1 MDEGNEDVAKLRGG
15 KMLHGAKEGVLKDV
29 RPLAIHGSP
38 YCDVYFQLAGQP
50 EGQIGSGRIGTESIY
65 PNARSGDRVK
75 LHFVMNLL
83 VRVERA
89 EA

>member
-1 MDEGNEDVAKLRGG
+1 MV
-15 KMLHGAKEGVLKDV
+15 HGVRDGVLREV

-38 YCDVYFQLAGQP
+38 YYDVYFQFDGSPAA
-50 EGQIGSGRIGTESIY
+50 QIGSGRIGTESIY
-65 PNARSGDRVK
+65 PHAKPGDRVK

-89 EA
+89 ED

>member
-1 MDEGNEDVAKLRGG
+1 MMGSDQGG
-15 KMLHGAKEGVLKDV
+15 KMLHGAKDGVLKEV

-65 PNARSGDRVK
+65 TDAKSGDRVK

>member
-1 MDEGNEDVAKLRGG
+1 
-15 KMLHGAKEGVLKDV
+15 MLHGVREGVLKEL

-38 YCDVYFQLAGQP
+38 YYDVYFQISGQP

-65 PNARSGDRVK
+65 ADAKSGDRVR
-75 LHFVMNLL
+75 LHFLMNVL

-89 EA
+89 EE

>member
-1 MDEGNEDVAKLRGG
+1 
-15 KMLHGAKEGVLKDV
+15 MLHGVKDGLLRDV

-38 YCDVYFQLAGQP
+38 YCDVYFQLAGQS
-50 EGQIGSGRIGTESIY
+50 EGQIASGRIGTESIY
-65 PNARSGDRVK
+65 PDAKSGDRVK

-83 VRVERA
+83 VRVERG

>member
-1 MDEGNEDVAKLRGG
+1 MV
-15 KMLHGAKEGVLKDV
+15 HGVREGVLRDV

-38 YCDVYFQLAGQP
+38 YYDVYFELDGSAAAQV
-50 EGQIGSGRIGTESIY
+50 GSGRIGTESIY
-65 PNARSGDRVK
+65 PHAKPGDRVK

-89 EA
+89 ED

>member
-1 MDEGNEDVAKLRGG
+1 
-15 KMLHGAKEGVLKDV
+15 MLQGAHEWILKDV

-38 YCDVYFQLAGQP
+38 YYDVYFQISGQP

-65 PNARSGDRVK
+65 PDARSGDRVR
-75 LHFVMNLL
+75 LHFLMNVL

-89 EA
+89 EE

>member
-1 MDEGNEDVAKLRGG
+1 
-15 KMLHGAKEGVLKDV
+15 MLHGTKEGVLREV
-29 RPLAIHGSP
+29 RLLAIHGSP

-50 EGQIGSGRIGTESIY
+50 EGQIASGRIGTESIY
-65 PNARSGDRVK
+65 PDAKSGDRVK

>member
-1 MDEGNEDVAKLRGG
+1 
-15 KMLHGAKEGVLKDV
+15 MLHGVKDGVLREV
-29 RPLAIHGSP
+29 RPVAIHGSP
-38 YCDVYFQLAGQP
+38 YCDVYFQLAGQA

-65 PNARSGDRVK
+65 ANARSGDMVK

-89 EA
+89 DT

>member
-1 MDEGNEDVAKLRGG
+1 MI
-15 KMLHGAKEGVLKDV
+15 HGVRDGVLREV

-65 PNARSGDRVK
+65 AKARSGDRVR

-89 EA
+89 EE

>member
-1 MDEGNEDVAKLRGG
+1 
-15 KMLHGAKEGVLKDV
+15 MLHGVQEGVLKEL

-38 YCDVYFQLAGQP
+38 YYDVYFQISGQP

-65 PNARSGDRVK
+65 DDAKSGDRVK
-75 LHFVMNLL
+75 LHFLMNVL

-89 EA
+89 EE

>member
-1 MDEGNEDVAKLRGG
+1 
-15 KMLHGAKEGVLKDV
+15 
-29 RPLAIHGSP
+29 
-38 YCDVYFQLAGQP
+38 VYFQLAGQS

-65 PNARSGDRVK
+65 TDAKSGDRVK

>member
-1 MDEGNEDVAKLRGG
+1 
-15 KMLHGAKEGVLKDV
+15 MLHGAKEGVLTEV

-38 YCDVYFQLAGQP
+38 YCDVYFQLAGQS

-83 VRVERA
+83 VRVEPA

>member
-1 MDEGNEDVAKLRGG
+1 
-15 KMLHGAKEGVLKDV
+15 MLHGTREGVLREV

-38 YCDVYFQLAGQP
+38 YCDVYFQLADQP

-65 PNARSGDRVK
+65 PNARSGDRAK

>member
-1 MDEGNEDVAKLRGG
+1 
-15 KMLHGAKEGVLKDV
+15 MLHGAKEGVLREV

-38 YCDVYFQLAGQP
+38 YCDVYFQLADQP
-50 EGQIGSGRIGTESIY
+50 EGQIISGRIGTESIY
-65 PNARSGDRVK
+65 LDARFGDRVT

>member
-1 MDEGNEDVAKLRGG
+1 
-15 KMLHGAKEGVLKDV
+15 MLHGVKEGVLKEV
-29 RPLAIHGSP
+29 RLLAIHGSP

-50 EGQIGSGRIGTESIY
+50 EGQVGSGRIGTESIH
-65 PNARSGDRVK
+65 ADAKSGDQVR

-83 VRVERA
+83 VRVERV